1 MKLRTC
7 KNGHQYYKTSD
18 CPTCPVCE
26 KARKPTEGML
36 ALLSAPAR
44 QAFEHAGIKNAKAL
58 SKFSEIE
65 ILKLHGVGKASL
77 PILRD
82 YLAQHGLTFKED

>member
-1 MKLRTC
+1 MTLRTC

-26 KARKPTEGML
+26 KNRKPTEGML
-36 ALLSAPAR
+36 VLLSAPAR
-44 QAFEHAGIKNAKAL
+44 RAFENAGIKNAKAL
-58 SKFSEIE
+58 SKFTEAE
-65 ILKLHGVGKASL
+65 VLKLHGVGKTSL

-82 YLAQHGLTFKED
+82 YLAQKGMTFKEG